1 MTLISFKW
9 STLAI
14 LGLAVFGCEKD
25 NNSGPDNEQELI
37 TTVALKFVG
46 GGQTLT
52 FTAEDKDGDG
62 GQAPI
67 IQPIALKANTDYA
80 LTVTFL
86 DASKTPALDITVEV
100 KKESNAHLVCLANTG
115 AMVAPLPQDKD
126 AAGNTLG
133 LENTLKTGAA
143 GSGTLRVTLKHMPTK
158 SSPNACGTGETDAE
172 ATFNVTVQ

>member
-86 DASKTPALDITVEV
+86 DASKIPSLDLTVEV
-100 KKESNAHLVCLANTG
+100 KKESDDHLVCLAATG
-115 AMVAPLPQDKD
+115 AMVVPQPQDKD
-126 AAGNTLG
+126 ASGNTLG
-133 LENTLKTGAA
+133 LESTLKTGPV
-143 GSGTLRVTLKHMPTK
+143 GSGTLKITLKHKPTK
-158 SSPNACGTGETDAE
+158 TSANACDTGETDAE
-172 ATFNVTVQ
+172 STFNVTVQ